1 SEDPEKLS
9 NRVLNIAQVI
19 ARSEIQNL
27 KLQDALGAARQLVD
41 LIRSE
46 MVASNTLE
54 TLGIELVDLSIQ
66 AIRPAPETARA
77 LETAAR
83 EELLREADEAIY
95 ARRKSAIEQERT
107 IKESELRTEL
117 AVEEKRRE
125 ISESKIEA
133 ERALQEKR
141 RQIQQ
146 EQMNADVAL
155 EVKRKELVD
164 MATENEKKQ
173 GEAKAYGI
181 EQMMLALSKLDPAL
195 VEAISN
201 SGMEPDR
208 IIAQAFKG
216 LAGNASKIGQ
226 LSITPD
232 LLDGLMQRGRS

>member
-1 SEDPEKLS
+1 MATQETPFIMKETTADYQEVSVQGQLVFRISDPEKISGMMNYSLNKSANGYVSEDPEKLS

-19 ARSEIQNL
+19 ARSEIQTL
-27 KLQDALGAARQLVD
+27 KLQDALGASRQLVD
-41 LIRSE
+41 LIRTE
-46 MVASNTLE
+46 MAASNTLE

-164 MATENEKKQ
+164 MAT
-173 GEAKAYGI
+173 
-181 EQMMLALSKLDPAL
+181 
-195 VEAISN
+195 
-201 SGMEPDR
+201 
-208 IIAQAFKG
+208 
-216 LAGNASKIGQ
+216 
-226 LSITPD
+226 
-232 LLDGLMQRGRS
+232 